1 MQITPVCLIPFFV
14 VLSVQDEVVDE
25 KAKAVVVDVGD
36 VEKKTVDTRLLS
48 ADPALNGAV
57 VGVGVGVLGSLLV
70 GALLN
75 QKNNCNNRGKR
86 DTASTRFLP
95 GLLDDKKCPPYN
107 QYNPPQVANPNYHQP
122 INSGYRPSNA
132 YTPPSHSG
140 YQQPSFSGYSQPSP
154 GYQQPQHS
162 GYHQPQPG
170 YHQPARPGYH
180 QPARPGYQPVTAG
193 SHYAQPLNSGYRQPA
208 SAFNAPQFTP
218 THNPPT
224 PGFTTHP
231 YPSGTAPFQPA
242 APLPL
247 GYTSPVRK
255 TAPKPFQGG
264 VRAAKSADPSRVKF
278 GN

>member
-75 QKNNCNNRGKR
+75 QKNNCNNRGRR

-95 GLLDDKKCPPYN
+95 GLLEDKKCPPYSP
-107 QYNPPQVANPNYHQP
+107 YNPPQVANPNYHQP
-122 INSGYRPSNA
+122 INSGYRPSNS
-132 YTPPSHSG
+132 YTPPLQSG
-140 YQQPSFSGYSQPSP
+140 YQQPSFSGYPQPSP
-154 GYQQPQHS
+154 GYQQPNPAAFQ
-162 GYHQPQPG
+162 QPG
-170 YHQPARPGYH
+170 YHQPQSGYH
-180 QPARPGYQPVTAG
+180 QPVNAGYHQPGYQPVNAG
-193 SHYAQPLNSGYRQPA
+193 YHPAQPVNSGYRQPA
-208 SAFNAPQFTP
+208 QFTP

-224 PGFTTHP
+224 PSYTTHP
-231 YPSGTAPFQPA
+231 SGHAPYQPA

-264 VRAAKSADPSRVKF
+264 VRAAKSIGDPSRVKF